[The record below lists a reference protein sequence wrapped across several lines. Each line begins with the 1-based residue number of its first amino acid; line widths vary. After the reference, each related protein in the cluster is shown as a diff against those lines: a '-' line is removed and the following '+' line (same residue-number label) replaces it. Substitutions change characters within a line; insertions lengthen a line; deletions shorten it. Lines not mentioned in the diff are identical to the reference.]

1 MVTIASAEEFGTT
14 ESAPADIDSTMVS
27 HVTESLDAEI
37 MTLDMYEGATSGQ
50 LYVAATDGYECVT
63 VDSTGLS
70 VTHIETPT
78 ESLTELFRIE
88 PDPGETVSDAVDTLS
103 FAGD

>member
-50 LYVAATDGYECVT
+50 LF
-63 VDSTGLS
+63 DSTGLS